1 MDKINLNLSLTPSE
15 AAEVVLLLKELDAYD
30 AMQNTEPMKISTTPA
45 VVAAEPESPAPA
57 IVEAEPEPVPAA
69 EEPPEK
75 PVTKEA
81 LRALGV
87 KLTKA
92 GRTEDL
98 KKAFGAFGAAKL
110 SEVKDADYPALKK
123 VLEDMI
129 DG

>member
-15 AAEVVLLLKELDAYD
+15 AAEVVLLLKKLDAYG
-30 AMQNTEPMKISTTPA
+30 AMQNAEPIKTSITPA

-57 IVEAEPEPVPAA
+57 IVEAEPEPAA
-69 EEPPEK
+69 EEPQEK
-75 PVTKEA
+75 PVTKET

-92 GRTEDL
+92 GRTDDL
-98 KKAFGAFGAAKL
+98 KKAFSTFGAAKL
-110 SEVKDADYPALKK
+110 GEVKDADYPALKK